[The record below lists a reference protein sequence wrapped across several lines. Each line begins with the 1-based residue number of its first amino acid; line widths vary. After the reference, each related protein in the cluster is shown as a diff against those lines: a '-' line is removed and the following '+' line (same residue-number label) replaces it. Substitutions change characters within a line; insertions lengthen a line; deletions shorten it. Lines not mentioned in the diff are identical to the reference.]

1 MNFTSRYSTSGDLST
16 INAEKEVSIRLDYRS
31 TWYRPDVVGGQLYED
46 DTLETL
52 RERYYGS
59 QYLCISTEYVDTIL
73 AEGNYA
79 AEIKDKIR
87 EASADAAADSDYVV
101 INLK

>member
-1 MNFTSRYSTSGDLST
+1 M
-16 INAEKEVSIRLDYRS
+16 
-31 TWYRPDVVGGQLYED
+31 VGGQLYED

-79 AEIKDKIR
+79 AEIKDTIR
-87 EASADAAADSDYVV
+87 EASAENMNTSGDYIV
-101 INLK
+101 IKLR